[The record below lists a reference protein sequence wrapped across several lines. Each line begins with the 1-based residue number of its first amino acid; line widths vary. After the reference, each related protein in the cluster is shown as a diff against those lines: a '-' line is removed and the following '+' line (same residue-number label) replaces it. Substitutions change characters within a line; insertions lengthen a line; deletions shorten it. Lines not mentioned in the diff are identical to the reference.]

1 MGSFRIFRRDA
12 AAVRSSG
19 YRSAVLAYTPG
30 LFSAS
35 NSLVSR
41 ILYLLAALSV
51 SSWAADTNLD
61 QLLHNVEN
69 RYNKAKT
76 LQVLFTET
84 YTKPREP
91 KRTESGLLMLRKPGR
106 MRWDYAQPKG
116 KLFVSD
122 GKSLYLY
129 TPAENRAERMK
140 LQETDDMRAPLAF
153 LLGNLKFQKEFQ
165 NLQGVPEAGG
175 TRISAEPKKDDL
187 PYSKV
192 EFLVNPEGVIREVK
206 VVSFDNSVLQ
216 FVFDQERVNPPLD
229 DKLFQFQ
236 PPKGVEVVEA
246 GQ

>member
-1 MGSFRIFRRDA
+1 
-12 AAVRSSG
+12 
-19 YRSAVLAYTPG
+19 
-30 LFSAS
+30 
-35 NSLVSR
+35 VSR
-41 ILYLLAALSV
+41 ILIILAALSV
-51 SSWAADTNLD
+51 STWAADSNLD
-61 QLLHNVEN
+61 QLLRTVES
-69 RYNKAKT
+69 RYNRIKT

-91 KRTESGLLMLRKPGR
+91 KRTESGLLMLRRPGR
-106 MRWDYAQPKG
+106 MRWDYSQPKG
-116 KLFVSD
+116 KLFISD

-129 TPAENRAERMK
+129 TAAENRAEHMK

-165 NLQGVPEAGG
+165 NINGVQEAAG
-175 TRISAEPKKDDL
+175 TRVTAEPKKDNL

-192 EFLVNPEGVIREVK
+192 EFLVTAEAVIREVK
-206 VVSFDNSVLQ
+206 VVSFDNSVLH
-216 FVFDQERVNPPLD
+216 FVFDQEKVNPPLD

>member
-1 MGSFRIFRRDA
+1 
-12 AAVRSSG
+12 
-19 YRSAVLAYTPG
+19 
-30 LFSAS
+30 
-35 NSLVSR
+35 
-41 ILYLLAALSV
+41 V
-51 SSWAADTNLD
+51 SSWAADSNLD
-61 QLLHNVEN
+61 QLLHSVET

-91 KRTESGLLMLRKPGR
+91 KRTESGLLMLRKPLR

-116 KLFVSD
+116 KQFVSD

-129 TPAENRAERMK
+129 NPAENTAEHMK

-165 NLQGVPEAGG
+165 NLQAAQEGAN
-175 TRISAEPKKDDL
+175 TRITAEPKKDNL

-192 EFLVNPEGVIREVK
+192 EFLVTNEGVIREVK
-206 VVSFDNSVLQ
+206 VMAFDNSVLQ
-216 FVFDQERVNPPLD
+216 FAFDQERVNPPLEE
-229 DKLFQFQ
+229 KLFQFQ
-236 PPKGVEVVEA
+236 APKGVQIVES